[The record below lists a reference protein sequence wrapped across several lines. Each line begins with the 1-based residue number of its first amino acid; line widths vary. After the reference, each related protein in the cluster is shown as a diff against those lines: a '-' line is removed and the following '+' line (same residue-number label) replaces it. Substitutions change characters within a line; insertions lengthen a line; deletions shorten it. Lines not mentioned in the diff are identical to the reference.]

1 VILTD
6 LVNGQ
11 DIWVIEPN
19 DSVRFLLKPLQA
31 LGISRK
37 AQGQELKR
45 GFSAGD
51 NIDGQI
57 DFAHPAGAYRFGN
70 FVVIDG
76 LADERI
82 SFLVLNNLRCET
94 DS

>member
-1 VILTD
+1 VVLAN

-11 DIWVIEPN
+11 DIWMIER
-19 DSVRFLLKPLQA
+19 DHGVGFLLKPLQA
-31 LGISRK
+31 LGVTGK
-37 AQGQELKR
+37 AQGQEFER
-45 GFSAGD
+45 GLAAGCYV
-51 NIDGQI
+51 GRQI
-57 DFAHPAGAYRFGN
+57 NFAHPAGTYRFGN

-82 SFLVLNNLRCET
+82 SFLVLNNLRRET